1 MNIPP
6 IGTMSTPKMHAIEAG
21 AIRDFAEALGL
32 QYPAYYSQ
40 SQARTLGFQDVV
52 APPTFAIT
60 LQGHAVPGLD
70 LPKAGLIHG
79 EQSFK
84 FGAPI
89 VVHDTVSV
97 VTQVIGTKARGPLT
111 FLTLETVG
119 TNQDQHW
126 VFTSTSTIIAS
137 QEASS

>member
-6 IGTMSTPKMHAIEAG
+6 IGTTSDPKVHTIEAG
-21 AIRDFAEALGL
+21 AIRNFAEALGL
-32 QYPAYYSQ
+32 QFPAYFSKV
-40 SQARTLGFQDVV
+40 QAQDLGFQDVI

-84 FGAPI
+84 FGDPI
-89 VVHDTVSV
+89 TVHDEISV
-97 VTQVIGTKARGPLT
+97 VTQVIETKARGPLT

-119 TNQDQHW
+119 TNQHLRW
-126 VFTSTSTIIAS
+126 VFTSTSTIIAN
-137 QEASS
+137 QEAL